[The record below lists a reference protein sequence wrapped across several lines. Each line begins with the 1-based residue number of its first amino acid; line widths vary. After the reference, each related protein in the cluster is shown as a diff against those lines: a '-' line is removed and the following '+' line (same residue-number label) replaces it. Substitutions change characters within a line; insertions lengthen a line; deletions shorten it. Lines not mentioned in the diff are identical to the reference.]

1 MLNQRAPDLWTADQ
15 PQRFGGF
22 EVGTRMT
29 VIRLPERRLFL
40 HSPIQLTA
48 ELRAGL
54 DALGAPGFVI
64 APNRLHHL
72 YATDYTTAFSDVQL
86 FVAPGLQIKRPDL
99 HPTAILDDTAP
110 LGWRDHIDQIV
121 VRGYPMLNEVVFFH
135 RTSRTLLISDI
146 AFNIHVDSPALTRWA
161 FRACGGYGRF
171 GPTLLERLFVRDRAA
186 ARASL
191 QRILSWD
198 FDRVILAHGRVLDSG
213 GRDAF
218 RRGYAWLL

>member
-1 MLNQRAPDLWTADQ
+1 MLNQLASDLWTADQ

-29 VIRLPERRLFL
+29 VVRLPERRLFL
-40 HSPIQLTA
+40 HSPIRLTA
-48 ELRAGL
+48 ALRAGL

-72 YATDYTTAFSDVQL
+72 YAAEYTTAFPDVLL
-86 FVAPGLQIKRPDL
+86 FIAPGLQIKRPDL
-99 HPTAILDDTAP
+99 HPTGILDDTAAP
-110 LGWRDHIDQIV
+110 GWRDHIDQV
-121 VRGYPMLNEVVFFH
+121 MVRGYPTLNEVVFFH
-135 RTSRTLLISDI
+135 RASRTLLISDI
-146 AFNIHVDSPALTRWA
+146 AFNIHADSPALTRWA
-161 FRACGGYGRF
+161 FRACGGYDRF

-191 QRILSWD
+191 QHILSWD
-198 FDRVILAHGRVLDSG
+198 FDRVIRAHGRVLESG
-213 GRDAF
+213 GHDAL